1 MAAQDFAQN
10 KARLSDWIPLDMK
23 GKPMYAGVNETDR
36 LSDVRNKI
44 NAVRVQWNDA
54 KDCQKLVKCSRK
66 RVEVR
71 DIFSRSAVHVAYR
84 S

>member
-23 GKPMYAGVNETDR
+23 GKPMYAGVNEADR

-44 NAVRVQWNDA
+44 NAVRV
-54 KDCQKLVKCSRK
+54 
-66 RVEVR
+66 
-71 DIFSRSAVHVAYR
+71 RSCEPDVAN